1 SENHLLGFGEFAA
14 MYLVSWNPL
23 IWPKEFNPDLGK
35 LHHTTE
41 SKQKYETELKDLEES
56 RKDLRKIRR
65 LLANMPTYM
74 ICDDHE
80 ITDDWNIDR
89 KWRDSVRN
97 STIGSQIVANGL
109 VAYWAFQAW
118 GNDPNSFDE
127 DFIQTIKM
135 YLDLKKQKS
144 LFHFGKTSKISI
156 LDNDCR
162 DNEIVKTHTME
173 ARIWDIKKWT

>member
-1 SENHLLGFGEFAA
+1 

-23 IWPKEFNPDLGK
+23 IWLKEFNPDLEK

-65 LLANMPTYM
+65 LLANVPTYM

-89 KWRDSVRN
+89 KWSR
-97 STIGSQIVANGL
+97 L
-109 VAYWAFQAW
+109 C
-118 GNDPNSFDE
+118 E
-127 DFIQTIKM
+127 
-135 YLDLKKQKS
+135 KQ
-144 LFHFGKTSKISI
+144 
-156 LDNDCR
+156 
-162 DNEIVKTHTME
+162 
-173 ARIWDIKKWT
+173 